1 MGSSTVSDGAI
12 VSNTDSLDPRRSDP
26 CVVSSP
32 ITVTSATVNQRL
44 GINRGNAKLPQQGEP
59 LHDSQATGR
68 SVSLPERLSRRS
80 LRRLWVDGHL
90 THYDSD
96 VEPHAEVDRFAIRD
110 VNIPTEESTTGC
122 PVSLMEAA

>member
-1 MGSSTVSDGAI
+1 MEVRPGEVRPWSDLSA
-12 VSNTDSLDPRRSDP
+12 VDLHDNH
-26 CVVSSP
+26 
-32 ITVTSATVNQRL
+32 VTSRPA
-44 GINRGNAKLPQQGEP
+44 GM
-59 LHDSQATGR
+59 
-68 SVSLPERLSRRS
+68 PERPTRRS